1 MRPISIRL
9 KLTALYVAVFGFF
22 LIAFSGWIYVMMDQ
36 KLSHTVDQRLKTM
49 AELIAKTDLCAVPSF
64 LPPEFE
70 RRLQRIFGV
79 RPTGK
84 FVRLLDLSGEI
95 GSRTG
100 NLEQTK
106 IPVNKE
112 LIKRVT
118 EGEVVYET
126 RRLFDDE
133 LLIRFINYPIVDYQN
148 RVRGIVQ
155 VGTSLEPIR
164 DSLQNLLL
172 ILAVSVPTL
181 IFVAGLAGYFLAGKA
196 LKPIR
201 DITATARHITGN
213 NLDERITVAMAKDE
227 IGQLSTTINNM
238 LDRLSAAFYKVKQ
251 FSADASHELRTPLTI
266 MRGEVEIALRGRRNA
281 EEYREILASNLEEV
295 DRMSRIVS
303 DLLLLAKADMGQEA
317 LVREPV
323 DLPAIVDSLV
333 GQFTLLA
340 ERKQM
345 TLVGDVQLVPS
356 VLGDALRLRQ
366 MAANLIGNAIRYTA
380 PGGVVK
386 VSLRAEEDGVDLVIA
401 DTGIGIP
408 ADDLPHIFDRFYRV
422 DKARSRQE
430 GGSGLGLSIV
440 KWIVDAHGGSIVVHS
455 EVNVGTTVTVHLP
468 GTTAATVAAV
478 TSSPLSLP
486 KCRAEAELENNN
498 NQLIFD

>member
-1 MRPISIRL
+1 MRPVSIRL
-9 KLTALYVAVFGFF
+9 KLTALYVAVFGVF

-106 IPVNKE
+106 IPVDKE
-112 LIKRVT
+112 LVKRVT

-126 RRLFDDE
+126 RRLFDDG
-133 LLIRFINYPIVDYQN
+133 LLIRFINYPIVDYQS

-172 ILAVSVPTL
+172 ILVVSVPTL
-181 IFVAGLAGYFLAGKA
+181 IFVAGLVGYFLAGKA

-213 NLDERITVAMAKDE
+213 NLDERITVAMARDE
-227 IGQLSTTINNM
+227 IGQLSATINDM
-238 LDRLSAAFYKVKQ
+238 LDRLSSAFCKVKQ

-266 MRGEVEIALRGRRNA
+266 MRGEVEIALRGSRST

-317 LVREPV
+317 LLNEPV
-323 DLPAIVDSLV
+323 EMAGIVESLV

-345 TLVGDVQLVPS
+345 MLTGEVQVVPS
-356 VLGDALRLRQ
+356 VPGDALRLRQ
-366 MAANLIGNAIRYTA
+366 MTANLIGNAIRYTG
-380 PGGVVK
+380 PGGEIK
-386 VSLRAEEDGVDLVIA
+386 VILRAAEDGVELVVA

-440 KWIVDAHGGSIVVHS
+440 RWIVDAHGGSIAVHS
-455 EVNVGTTVTVHLP
+455 EINTGTTVTVRLP
-468 GTTAATVAAV
+468 GGSSAADPAV
-478 TSSPLSLP
+478 DRHPLTL
-486 KCRAEAELENNN
+486 AEAVH
-498 NQLIFD
+498 